1 MAVTQSTKKHDAK
14 LKGEEMK
21 MKEQPVEETEK
32 KAEEKKIEAKVEER
46 KTEVKKEE
54 AKKKVETKKPEKK
67 DVAIANGFSLRVSSK
82 HCFAICKIIRGKTPE
97 AAVKRL
103 EDVISGK
110 RAVPMAGRE
119 VAHQK
124 GKGLA
129 GAKFPKNACAEI
141 IGVINQAAANAVVV
155 GVENPVI
162 TIAKADKASRPY
174 RKAGR
179 KAKRTHVHI
188 EVRAKTEKIKKEA
201 RK

>member
-1 MAVTQSTKKHDAK
+1 MA
-14 LKGEEMK
+14 EEK
-21 MKEQPVEETEK
+21 MKVEKVEKKVETEK
-32 KAEEKKIEAKVEER
+32 TEEKKVVDKVETKEEVKVEAK
-46 KTEVKKEE
+46 KED
-54 AKKKVETKKPEKK
+54 AKKKVETKKPVKK

-82 HCFAICKIIRGKTPE
+82 HCFAICKVIRGKAPE
-97 AAVKRL
+97 VAIKRL

-129 GAKFPKNACAEI
+129 GAKFPKNACVAI
-141 IGVINQAAANAVVV
+141 IGVIKQAAANAAVV
-155 GVENPVI
+155 GIENPII

-179 KAKRTHVHI
+179 KAKRTHVHV
-188 EVRAKTEKIKKEA
+188 EVRARTEKAKTGAKK
-201 RK
+201 